1 MCSPA
6 MHASAENFQEC
17 INKKCIR
24 VCWRLTKMSN
34 GNMVVVVRI
43 HIEVYNKKTTQRAT
57 QLGGLWE
64 RHEFGKYLIKKK
76 KTKIKIKRLNIR
88 VWLRKKISI

>member
-1 MCSPA
+1 
-6 MHASAENFQEC
+6 
-17 INKKCIR
+17 
-24 VCWRLTKMSN
+24 MSN

-76 KTKIKIKRLNIR
+76 KQKSKSKDLIFEFGSG
-88 VWLRKKISI
+88 KKFLFKLISTVCSLFTLLKT